1 MPAPGCCHHPPRLRP
16 HPPSRTSVARS
27 KQSSRGAR
35 GQWKPPC
42 SCQAHGQGSHR
53 LDQRSSAG
61 PQLSSAGN
69 LSDGTDQSC
78 DASASVSLSVKVLI
92 ESMVP
97 ECWSPSCRQGLPQQ
111 STDTST
117 STDEVTWCPASEV
130 WDSLSFRGGD
140 VCNADHSSCFSGVLF
155 RAKLEMSNPRVV
167 PRLFHVTMR
176 SRNLGPPSSCLPMW
190 SMDMSCKLAKIW
202 RTSPQTLPLTHQ
214 RRSESNS
221 QHSMCTVTKSLPG
234 TQTLSR
240 S

>member
-1 MPAPGCCHHPPRLRP
+1 MDKV
-16 HPPSRTSVARS
+16 RTGWTREA
-27 KQSSRGAR
+27 Q
-35 GQWKPPC
+35 
-42 SCQAHGQGSHR
+42 QGP
-53 LDQRSSAG
+53 SSALPATCQMALTNHVM
-61 PQLSSAGN
+61 PQPQFPCLLKCSLNLWFLNAG
-69 LSDGTDQSC
+69 LQAAGK
-78 DASASVSLSVKVLI
+78 AF
-92 ESMVP
+92 
-97 ECWSPSCRQGLPQQ
+97 PSNQL
-111 STDTST
+111 TST

-214 RRSESNS
+214 RRSEPNS